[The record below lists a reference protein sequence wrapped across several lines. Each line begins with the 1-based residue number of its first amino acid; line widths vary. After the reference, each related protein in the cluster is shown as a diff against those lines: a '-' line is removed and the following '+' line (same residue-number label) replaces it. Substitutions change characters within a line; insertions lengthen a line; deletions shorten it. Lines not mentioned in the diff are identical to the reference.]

1 MCTLF
6 LIRYCYIIYIIK
18 YFHIK
23 GHLKPQNKCM
33 NWGHFKEAYVW
44 DNSANPFIINSH
56 RRIYF
61 FFKSENKMRNHL
73 TKRVKL

>member
-44 DNSANPFIINSH
+44 DNSANPF
-56 RRIYF
+56 
-61 FFKSENKMRNHL
+61 KPKL
-73 TKRVKL
+73 T